1 MLQTVFKRYEKK
13 YRLTKEQYGE
23 VLNLLSYNAV
33 PDEYGESNICSIY
46 YDTQNKLLICRS
58 LEKPVY
64 KEKLRIRTY
73 GIPKDGS
80 TCFVE
85 LKKKYKGV
93 VYKRRIETDYKNA
106 LLYMNGSDNNIRPS
120 QIKNEIDYFK
130 DFYGGLAPSACVF
143 YKRTA
148 YYDRLDRNI
157 RFTFDSDII
166 CRDYNLDLK
175 NGIYGER
182 IIPKDE
188 YLMELKTDGAVPLEF
203 TKLLSELKIYPSS
216 FSKYGTAYI
225 NGAGKKDELL
235 KGGEHCA

>member
-1 MLQTVFKRYEKK
+1 MIR
-13 YRLTKEQYGE
+13 
-23 VLNLLSYNAV
+23 
-33 PDEYGESNICSIY
+33 
-46 YDTQNKLLICRS
+46 RS
-58 LEKPVY
+58 LEKPIY

-106 LLYMNGSDNNIRPS
+106 LLYMNVSDNNIRPS

-130 DFYGGLAPSACVF
+130 DFYGSLAPSACVF

-166 CRDYNLDLK
+166 CRDYDLDLK

>member
-46 YDTQNKLLICRS
+46 YDTQNKLLIRRS

-73 GIPKDGS
+73 SIPKDGS

-93 VYKRRIETDYKNA
+93 VYK
-106 LLYMNGSDNNIRPS
+106 
-120 QIKNEIDYFK
+120 
-130 DFYGGLAPSACVF
+130 
-143 YKRTA
+143 
-148 YYDRLDRNI
+148 
-157 RFTFDSDII
+157 
-166 CRDYNLDLK
+166 
-175 NGIYGER
+175 
-182 IIPKDE
+182 
-188 YLMELKTDGAVPLEF
+188 
-203 TKLLSELKIYPSS
+203 
-216 FSKYGTAYI
+216 
-225 NGAGKKDELL
+225 
-235 KGGEHCA
+235 

>member
-1 MLQTVFKRYEKK
+1 MKSRYTRKSSGSEPTA
-13 YRLTKEQYGE
+13 Y
-23 VLNLLSYNAV
+23 
-33 PDEYGESNICSIY
+33 
-46 YDTQNKLLICRS
+46 LI
-58 LEKPVY
+58 
-64 KEKLRIRTY
+64 
-73 GIPKDGS
+73 
-80 TCFVE
+80 VE

-130 DFYGGLAPSACVF
+130 DFYGGLVPCACVF

-166 CRDYNLDLK
+166 CRDYDLDLK

-225 NGAGKKDELL
+225 NGASKKDELL

>member
-1 MLQTVFKRYEKK
+1 
-13 YRLTKEQYGE
+13 
-23 VLNLLSYNAV
+23 
-33 PDEYGESNICSIY
+33 
-46 YDTQNKLLICRS
+46 
-58 LEKPVY
+58 
-64 KEKLRIRTY
+64 
-73 GIPKDGS
+73 
-80 TCFVE
+80 
-85 LKKKYKGV
+85 
-93 VYKRRIETDYKNA
+93 
-106 LLYMNGSDNNIRPS
+106 MNGSDNNIRPS

-130 DFYGGLAPSACVF
+130 DFYGGLVPCACVF

-157 RFTFDSDII
+157 RFTFDSVII
-166 CRDYNLDLK
+166 CRDYDLDLK